1 MGRSICRGEVIVFQK
16 VVGSE
21 FEVKEDSEGVGI
33 QAIDI
38 QAIGQTM
45 TVPVLGG
52 LHHRYI
58 RT

>member
-1 MGRSICRGEVIVFQK
+1 MPGEVIVFQK
-16 VVGSE
+16 VVKSE
-21 FEVKEDSEGVGI
+21 FEVKDDSESVGI

-45 TVPVLGG
+45 AVPVLGG